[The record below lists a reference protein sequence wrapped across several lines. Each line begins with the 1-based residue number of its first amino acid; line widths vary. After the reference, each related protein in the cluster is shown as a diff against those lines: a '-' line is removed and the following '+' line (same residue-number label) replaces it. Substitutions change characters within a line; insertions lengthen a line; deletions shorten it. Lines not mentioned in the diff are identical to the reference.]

1 MDIIDPALESSV
13 RRESEDVSK
22 FKPIFFQILIL
33 IAVAFVTWI
42 AYSAYS
48 SRLDTRPENTI
59 DINPDLRA
67 PSGNSGR
74 QAPIS
79 ETI

>member
-1 MDIIDPALESSV
+1 MDIIDPALESSAS
-13 RRESEDVSK
+13 RESEDVSK
-22 FKPIFFQILIL
+22 FKPVFFQMLIL
-33 IAVAFVTWI
+33 IAVVFVAWL
-42 AYSAYS
+42 AYSSYS
-48 SRLDTRPENTI
+48 SRLDTRPEHTI